1 MNDFLALLTDNQ
13 RALVTGLFRAEAD
26 KKKLPTVHA
35 VVFAVMMQL
44 FRRSR
49 LCFSDQEGDAYISS
63 MQVIFDEGAAVK
75 RYVTLLLA
83 ERKESVC

>member
-1 MNDFLALLTDNQ
+1 MTSS
-13 RALVTGLFRAEAD
+13 
-26 KKKLPTVHA
+26 P
-35 VVFAVMMQL
+35 
-44 FRRSR
+44 
-49 LCFSDQEGDAYISS
+49 CFSDQEGDAYISS